1 MFLYR
6 KLSNTLK
13 KLIEQR
19 PLVYLNGARQVGKST
34 LVQNL
39 NLSKKINYIT
49 LDSPFVLEAVKN
61 DATNFLQNL
70 PKDKINIIDEVQI
83 AKELFPILK
92 IEIDNA
98 RLKKQNVN
106 QLYVLTGSANLMAL
120 PTLASYLAGR
130 MAILTLYPLS
140 ASEYKKT
147 NVNFIEKLY
156 SQNLEYC
163 KLINKDN
170 LLNIIK
176 NSTYPEIAL
185 NQKIDRIKWLDDYLS
200 TILQRDIRNMADIKN
215 PEKIITLLSFL
226 ATRVGGLLNNS
237 SIMKEIGL
245 DNKTYDKYKALAMN
259 TFLTFEVKAWTPVT
273 KINKKFTKS
282 SKLYF
287 TDINMLCYILRDS
300 LESVYEN
307 NKEIFGSI
315 FENFIATEII
325 KNIDINMDLSYFKTT
340 DNKEVDFVLENNR
353 GEILAIEVKT
363 AKTVTDKDTN
373 ALQELQKIT
382 KSKFKKGIVFYTGK
396 EIVPMKKD
404 IWAVPVNYIWQE

>member
-163 KLINKDN
+163 KLTNKDN

-382 KSKFKKGIVFYTGK
+382 KSKFKKGIVFYTGN

-404 IWAVPVNYIWQE
+404 IWAIPVNYIWQE

>member
-39 NLSKKINYIT
+39 NLSKEINYIT

-163 KLINKDN
+163 KLTNKDN

-382 KSKFKKGIVFYTGK
+382 KSKFKKGIVFYTGN